1 MTLVDYLNKQDLAK
15 RPSHL
20 PNAPAGTIIG
30 MASGVPQDVAPLVS
44 AAAPTY
50 SGALNNG
57 LVSPSLPLQNPV
69 NSELPNIPQ
78 VTQPSFADIAN
89 AKMPTVSNS
98 VELPNSVKVDAGNA
112 NIEKVIEPSFKPG
125 NINADAMGSAYLN
138 GQGVAYSTGNEDLG
152 GGVEI
157 DNDGY
162 VVINGVRS
170 EYKVTK
176 NEPTSTEA
184 PKMTFEQWYEN
195 TKKNAETERQKA
207 VVNARNNY
215 EHSLSAYGSN
225 AAKLGNMGLAG
236 SGYTNYLDSQA
247 YAQMR
252 ADQNAAAA
260 TKAAT
265 IADADAKYVQ
275 YLDEKETSKSNAYA
289 NMTTNIGSY
298 TTTQIDSLGKQLGFS
313 DPQIAELKAARKSYN
328 TENIVSNII
337 NNISNYSVESI
348 NRLAKSEGFTDDQKT
363 AIKETRLEY
372 AKDILANG
380 DYDKRM
386 LDKMF
391 DVTDPSEKALYDKYF
406 SKIVNSASDMVS
418 NDMFSGK
425 DKTTET
431 ALYKSIKETI
441 KAQIDATKDEDEKKK
456 LEETLNTLESA
467 YNDTY
472 KNPVT
477 VSSTIKFRMN
487 SVWTKDKFAAG
498 DRFTLK
504 GDDGKYVIESAG
516 EAPQEVKDI
525 ANRNS
530 DITDGT
536 VFKYNNNYYVRV
548 GDNIY
553 QIRQRGD
560 RSKEWKSFET
570 EFNEVNPKDKE
581 D

>member
-1 MTLVDYLNKQDLAK
+1 MTLVDYLNTQDLAK

-89 AKMPTVSNS
+89 AKMLTVSNS

-176 NEPTSTEA
+176 NEGTSTET
-184 PKMTFEQWYEN
+184 PKMDFEQWYEN
-195 TKKNAETERQKA
+195 TKKNAETDRQKA

-236 SGYTNYLDSQA
+236 SGYTDYLDSQA

-289 NMTTNIGSY
+289 NMMTNIGSY

-313 DPQIAELKAARKSYN
+313 DPQIAELKAARKSYK
-328 TENIVSNII
+328 TENSVSNII
-337 NNISNYSVESI
+337 NNISNYSVETI

-386 LDKMF
+386 LDKLF
-391 DVTDPSEKALYDKYF
+391 DTTDAEEKALYTEYYN
-406 SKIVNSASDMVS
+406 KIKNDTQNYLNTMTAESFKDMNAAEVLAMINAYKNSGLELDVS
-418 NDMFSGK
+418 NAEAAYNAAYKLDTNDSVTLFKEKGGGDSG
-425 DKTTET
+425 DK
-431 ALYKSIKETI
+431 IKVKVDGKKYTLEYEGDEILVTSL
-441 KAQIDATKDEDEKKK
+441 TKDQ
-456 LEETLNTLESA
+456 T
-467 YNDTY
+467 
-472 KNPVT
+472 
-477 VSSTIKFRMN
+477 R
-487 SVWTKDKFAAG
+487 
-498 DRFTLK
+498 
-504 GDDGKYVIESAG
+504 
-516 EAPQEVKDI
+516 KDI
-525 ANRNS
+525 AAAIKNANLPENTVFLYDGVMYVVTGRY
-530 DITDGT
+530 DVGT
-536 VFKYNNNYYVRV
+536 VAYRKITKTGNKNDSYNTV
-548 GDNIY
+548 
-553 QIRQRGD
+553 
-560 RSKEWKSFET
+560 
-570 EFNEVNPKDKE
+570 KDKLKE
-581 D
+581 KTTKE